1 MQDSQARATL
11 EVIRRFNEA
20 FNRHDVDGV
29 MALMTD
35 TCVFEN
41 TFPAPDGERYEGQ
54 AAVRAFWERFFA
66 STPQALRNRG
76 GLCGRRPG
84 RRPVGL
90 PLRLHLVTCALIKL
104 PITPEAKPALE
115 RLAALRVMRAPDRA
129 AARRPRADGVT
140 YHAGCLD
147 ARLRVVADDRDR

>member
-1 MQDSQARATL
+1 MEDAETRATL
-11 EVIRRFNEA
+11 EVVRRFNEA

-66 STPQALRNRG
+66 STPQALFETEEDFAVGDRAVVRWIFRWDGRG
-76 GLCGRRPG
+76 GHVRGVDVMKVRG
-84 RRPVGL
+84 GKV
-90 PLRLHLVTCALIKL
+90 AEKL
-104 PITPEAKPALE
+104 AYVK
-115 RLAALRVMRAPDRA
+115 
-129 AARRPRADGVT
+129 G
-140 YHAGCLD
+140 
-147 ARLRVVADDRDR
+147 